1 LTNPCPYRRVSYP
14 GGIIA
19 EVLYAK
25 PCKSL
30 RVFLDIYGIGRK
42 LCNRYYSLRNEVL
55 CRLGAETEIQ
65 RQSKEQADIIMQ
77 NLSALAQNTAVCKS
91 P

>member
-1 LTNPCPYRRVSYP
+1 VKQLVSTDFNELMWIAAADKRDELKIFSGEVVRFGNHCRNPQWHQ
-14 GGIIA
+14 
-19 EVLYAK
+19 LD
-25 PCKSL
+25 
-30 RVFLDIYGIGRK
+30 RVFD
-42 LCNRYYSLRNEVL
+42 
-55 CRLGAETEIQ
+55 RLGAETEIQ